1 LDNLLYEKFS
11 SDKARRLNPL
21 QLAFVGDGVFE
32 TFIRNYILNKNNELS
47 AHKLHLEAIK
57 YVKAHAQSEIIKRIE
72 QELSEEEYYIYKRG
86 RNSKSATV
94 PKNADVTEYRAAT
107 GFEALIGYL
116 YLIGDKERLNF
127 ILLKSVE
134 EEAIKEN

>member
-1 LDNLLYEKFS
+1 MDNLLYEKFS
-11 SDKARRLNPL
+11 SEKARRLNPL

-32 TFIRNYILNKNNELS
+32 TFIRNYILNKNCELS

-72 QELSEEEYYIYKRG
+72 KELTEEEYYIYKRG
-86 RNSKSATV
+86 RNTKSATV

-107 GFEALIGYL
+107 GFEALVGYL

-134 EEAIKEN
+134 ENLIKEN